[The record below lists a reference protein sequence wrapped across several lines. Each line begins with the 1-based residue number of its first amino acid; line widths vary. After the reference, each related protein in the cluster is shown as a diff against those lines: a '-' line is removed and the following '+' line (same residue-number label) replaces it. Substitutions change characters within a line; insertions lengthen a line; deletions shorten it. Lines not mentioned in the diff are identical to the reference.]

1 MAIAFAYWCCCW
13 LLQALVN
20 DKRFRIQS
28 KRDPRG
34 FKRSELEKK
43 EQEEN
48 DLSRLYN
55 VQGVLPVSRSIK
67 LIADT

>member
-1 MAIAFAYWCCCW
+1 M
-13 LLQALVN
+13 N